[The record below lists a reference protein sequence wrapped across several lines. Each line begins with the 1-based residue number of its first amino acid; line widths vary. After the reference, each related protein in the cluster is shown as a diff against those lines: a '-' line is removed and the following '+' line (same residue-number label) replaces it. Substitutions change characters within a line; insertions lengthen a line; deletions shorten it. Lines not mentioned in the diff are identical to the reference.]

1 MLLLLLLSKGYT
13 ITRARLKPRTVT
25 KYTAFMVLSSFA
37 FVIIFYHEQ
46 YAFDPGEILY
56 IYESFFGYILIGMR
70 LVAWSWFSIGTFMTL
85 IHYPQK
91 SAFFAK
97 LFLVYSIW

>member
-1 MLLLLLLSKGYT
+1 
-13 ITRARLKPRTVT
+13 
-25 KYTAFMVLSSFA
+25 MVLSTISYM
-37 FVIIFYHEQ
+37 IIFYHEQ
-46 YAFDPGEILY
+46 YAFDPGEVLY
-56 IYESFFGYILIGMR
+56 IYESFFGYALVGMR
-70 LVAWSWFSIGTFMTL
+70 LLAWSWFSYAIVFTL